1 MIFKQ
6 FETIDDHYCQLIYVY
21 KIVEILKKYLNDEY
35 QLILTSQLDS
45 SLPDFDKNKKNIV
58 IFIGDE
64 KGIIPTW
71 YLKPDI
77 IFRAYN
83 NQSLCDYNK
92 IFPIPCGYNGPI
104 VTNGVKNDYWGENEK
119 KPLIERDYDLFYS
132 GQPSFHRWR
141 FLRKVNK
148 LKDNYISIIKKTGGF
163 RQGFT
168 SKEYYEFLNNT
179 RIALIPNGVSV
190 PESFRYVEAFESNC
204 IAITT
209 YPIKNKKYNLW
220 YYENS
225 PAVFLNKWNELNHK
239 LIDQLLDKDLL
250 LEYFDKNK
258 AYYNNYLSTEAVANY
273 ILDKIKF

>member
-6 FETIDDHYCQLIYVY
+6 FEKIDDNYCQLIYVY
-21 KIVEILKKYLNDEY
+21 KIVKILKKYLSDDY
-35 QLILTSQLDS
+35 QLILTSQLDY
-45 SLPDFDKNKKNIV
+45 SLPDFDKCKKNIV

-64 KGIIPTW
+64 KGIIPPW
-71 YLKPDI
+71 YLKPDF
-77 IFRAYN
+77 IFRVYN
-83 NQSLCDYNK
+83 NQSLCDYDK
-92 IFPIPCGYNGPI
+92 IFPIPCGFNGPI
-104 VTNGVKNDYWGENEK
+104 ITNGVENDYWGENEK
-119 KPLIERDYDLFYS
+119 KPLSEREYDLFYS

-141 FLRKVNK
+141 FLNNVNK
-148 LKDNYISIIKKTGGF
+148 IKNNYNSIIKKTGGF

-209 YPIKNKKYNLW
+209 YPITNKKYKLW

-225 PAVFLNKWNELNHK
+225 PAVFLDKWNELNDN
-239 LIDQLLDKDLL
+239 LIDKLLNKDILI
-250 LEYFDKNK
+250 EYFEKNK
-258 AYYNNYLSTEAVANY
+258 TYYNNYLSTEAVANY